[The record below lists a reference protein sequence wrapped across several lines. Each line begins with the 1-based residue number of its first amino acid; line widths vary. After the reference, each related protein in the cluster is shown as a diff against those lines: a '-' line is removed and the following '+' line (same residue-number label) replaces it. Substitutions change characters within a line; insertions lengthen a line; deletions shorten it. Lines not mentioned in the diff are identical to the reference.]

1 MAMVLLRL
9 SSIFLAAIAALLE
22 IGVAANSR
30 WQQCTTTLTD
40 AKLVADQLQLHYY
53 NSSTG
58 QYNLGEL
65 WTDANTLE
73 DLHNLMLASGSDD
86 YENAADTS
94 YIAKAALEPNT
105 DWAKFLG
112 GSNDDAQW
120 IILALWK
127 IADYK
132 SARGQDSSAY
142 ISSAAKIYDM
152 IAREWDDTCGGG
164 VWWSTEHTY
173 KNAITNELFLLTSAA
188 GYLRTKNESYLENA
202 NKEWSWL
209 IASGMRGPSGLFN
222 DGLDLKTCQNNG
234 QTTWTYN
241 QAVVASGLAALYAAT
256 GNTSL
261 LDQAEVSLDA
271 TISSLTGNGILGE
284 SCDLAGETCDH
295 DQQIFKGIWTKH
307 VQYYLDN
314 ANDSSRVAKYSHFLG
329 IQHSGI
335 LLHAT
340 NSAHDIGSVWY
351 TAYQGQSQ
359 WSPEAS
365 ASGLQAFISAAK
377 YGPC

>member
-1 MAMVLLRL
+1 M
-9 SSIFLAAIAALLE
+9 
-22 IGVAANSR
+22 
-30 WQQCTTTLTD
+30 
-40 AKLVADQLQLHYY
+40 
-53 NSSTG
+53 
-58 QYNLGEL
+58 
-65 WTDANTLE
+65 
-73 DLHNLMLASGSDD
+73 
-86 YENAADTS
+86 
-94 YIAKAALEPNT
+94 
-105 DWAKFLG
+105 
-112 GSNDDAQW
+112 
-120 IILALWK
+120 
-127 IADYK
+127 
-132 SARGQDSSAY
+132 
-142 ISSAAKIYDM
+142 
-152 IAREWDDTCGGG
+152 
-164 VWWSTEHTY
+164 WWSTDHTY

-188 GYLRTKNESYLENA
+188 GYLRTKNETYLENA

-271 TISSLTGNGILGE
+271 TISSLTGDGILRE
-284 SCDLAGETCDH
+284 SCDLADETCNH

-314 ANDSSRVAKYSHFLG
+314 ANDISRVAKYNHFLG
-329 IQHSGI
+329 IQHLGI

-351 TAYQGQSQ
+351 TADQGRSQ

>member
-1 MAMVLLRL
+1 
-9 SSIFLAAIAALLE
+9 
-22 IGVAANSR
+22 
-30 WQQCTTTLTD
+30 
-40 AKLVADQLQLHYY
+40 VADQLQLHYY
-53 NSSTG
+53 NASIG
-58 QYNLGEL
+58 QYNHGEL
-65 WTDANTLE
+65 WTNANTLE
-73 DLHNLMLASGSDD
+73 DLHNLMLATGSDD
-86 YENAADTS
+86 YENIADTS
-94 YIAKAALEPNT
+94 YIGKAALEPNT
-105 DWAKFLG
+105 NWTNFLG

-142 ISSAAKIYDM
+142 MSSAAKIYDM

-164 VWWSTEHTY
+164 VWWSTDHTY

-188 GYLRTKNESYLENA
+188 GYLRTKNETYLENA
-202 NKEWSWL
+202 NQEWSWL
-209 IASGMRGPSGLFN
+209 FASGMRGPSGLFN

-271 TISSLTGNGILGE
+271 TIKFHGSLTGNGILKE
-284 SCDLAGETCDH
+284 SCDLAVSNDTTCDH

-314 ANDSSRVAKYSHFLG
+314 ADDISRIAKYSHFLDFQHLG
-329 IQHSGI
+329 IVR
-335 LLHAT
+335 HAI
-340 NSAHDIGSVWY
+340 NSAYDVGSVWY
-351 TAYQGQSQ
+351 TADQGQSQ

-365 ASGLQAFISAAK
+365 ASGLQALISAAK
-377 YGPC
+377 VRQSIYLSSTEIYGNASTVHAGWHDFISFGSV